1 MSGTPILRTLH
12 TMNLNTQPSGYMQYT
27 SQLQSELTRMV
38 NDQTTPNVRKRDNQR
53 LAERLTIRDSAFDAL
68 VEHYA
73 SQTMPGNSGY
83 QDDNIS
89 HWRIILL
96 NLCRSTALRRWCG
109 FSGDTNSH
117 KPGGLNHYIGLS
129 NARRTKDI
137 LKILEHS
144 GLVTKVK
151 GKKYQNQPQ
160 MNLYWPS
167 IELRRDL
174 MPFSLFAESPW
185 VSDSQL
191 IRINEPDDTFEDFIF
206 QEPNQDFM
214 DICAINEFIKPHQW
228 ACKAPITWPFK
239 YTPFQSGRLITPFQ
253 NLHSRNYK
261 VRINT
266 LINGNPIAE
275 VDFNANHLRMF
286 LAFNQRNVIGDYDAY
301 EPIARESGVER
312 KKVKAFIN
320 VGLNN
325 QSFEATKHVIARI
338 DPYVSYEESIKIT
351 EAFDKLYPNLNLHCG
366 FALTAMQ
373 LEGLILKDVLLR
385 GVRAGI
391 LALPIHDAV
400 AVEFDHQD
408 CTKDAMEDAWQTVM
422 SEFHKPAKTSIKVDF
437 AS

>member
-1 MSGTPILRTLH
+1 
-12 TMNLNTQPSGYMQYT
+12 MNSTTQPFGYMQYT

-38 NDQTTPNVRKRDNQR
+38 NDQATPEVNKRDNQR
-53 LAERLTIRDSAFDAL
+53 LAERLTIRDSAFDHL

-83 QDDNIS
+83 QDDNVS

-109 FSGDTNSH
+109 ISGDTNSH
-117 KPGGLNHYIGLS
+117 KPGGLNHYIGLTNS
-129 NARRTKDI
+129 RRTKDI

-167 IELRRDL
+167 AELRRDL
-174 MPFSLFAESPW
+174 LPFSLFAESPW
-185 VSDSQL
+185 VSNGQL
-191 IRINEPDDTFEDFIF
+191 IRINEPDDIYKNFVF
-206 QEPNQDFM
+206 QEPNQDYM

-253 NLHSRNYK
+253 NLQSREYK
-261 VRINT
+261 IRINT
-266 LINGNPIAE
+266 LINGSPIAE

-286 LAFNQRNVIGDYDAY
+286 LAFNKTDVIGEQDAY
-301 EPIARESGVER
+301 EPIVYESGVSR
-312 KKVKAFIN
+312 DKVKAFIN
-320 VGLNN
+320 IGLNN
-325 QSFEATKHVIARI
+325 ESFEATRDVVARSKPYTTHAESKQIA
-338 DPYVSYEESIKIT
+338 D
-351 EAFDKLYPNLNLHCG
+351 AFTKLYPKLNLHCR
-366 FALTAMQ
+366 FALVAMQ
-373 LEGLILKDVLLR
+373 LEGLILRDVLLR
-385 GVRAGI
+385 GAKAGI

-400 AVEFDHQD
+400 AVEFDHQVWAKH
-408 CTKDAMEDAWQTVM
+408 TMEDAWQTLM
-422 SEFHKPAKTSIKVDF
+422 TEFYSGRSTVTELTRSK
-437 AS
+437 

>member
-1 MSGTPILRTLH
+1 
-12 TMNLNTQPSGYMQYT
+12 MNSTTQPFGYMQYT

-38 NDQTTPNVRKRDNQR
+38 NDQATPNVNKRDNQR
-53 LAERLTIRDSAFDAL
+53 LAERLTIKDSAFDDL

-109 FSGDTNSH
+109 ISGDTNSH
-117 KPGGLNHYIGLS
+117 KPGGLNHYIGLT

-185 VSDSQL
+185 VSDVQL
-191 IRINEPDDTFEDFIF
+191 IRINEPDDTFKDFLF
-206 QEPNQDFM
+206 REPNQDYI
-214 DICAINEFIKPHQW
+214 DICAINEFIKPQQW
-228 ACKAPITWPFK
+228 ACKAPTTWPFK

-253 NLHSRNYK
+253 NLQSREYK
-261 VRINT
+261 IRINT
-266 LINGNPIAE
+266 LINGRPIAE

-286 LAFNQRNVIGDYDAY
+286 LAFNKTDVIGELDAY
-301 EPIARESGVER
+301 EPIVYESGVSR
-312 KKVKAFIN
+312 DKVKAFIN
-320 VGLNN
+320 IGLNN
-325 QSFEATKHVIARI
+325 ESFEATRDVVARSK
-338 DPYVSYEESIKIT
+338 PYTSHAESKQISD
-351 EAFDKLYPNLNLHCG
+351 AFKKLYPKLNLHRS
-366 FALTAMQ
+366 FALMAMQ
-373 LEGLILKDVLLR
+373 LEGLILRDVLLR
-385 GVRAGI
+385 GARAGI

-400 AVEFDHQD
+400 AVEFNHQD
-408 CTKDAMEDAWQTVM
+408 WAKDAMEDAWQAVV
-422 SEFHKPAKTSIKVDF
+422 SEFHKTAKTSVTIKF
-437 AS
+437 TS

>member
-1 MSGTPILRTLH
+1 
-12 TMNLNTQPSGYMQYT
+12 MNFDTQPFGYMQYT

-38 NDQTTPNVRKRDNQR
+38 NDQTTPDVNKRDNQR
-53 LAERLTIRDSAFDAL
+53 LAERLMIGDSAFDTL

-73 SQTMPGNSGY
+73 SQTKPGNPGY
-83 QDDNIS
+83 QDDNFS

-96 NLCRSTALRRWCG
+96 NLCRSTAFRRWCG
-109 FSGDTNSH
+109 IGGDTNSH
-117 KPGGLNHYIGLS
+117 KPGGLNHYIGLT

-151 GKKYQNQPQ
+151 GKKYQNQPH

-167 IELRRDL
+167 VELRRDL

-191 IRINEPDDTFEDFIF
+191 IRINEPDETYKDFVF
-206 QEPNQDFM
+206 QEPNQDYI
-214 DICAINEFIKPHQW
+214 DICAINEFIKPQQW

-239 YTPFQSGRLITPFQ
+239 YNPFQSGRLITPFQ

-261 VRINT
+261 IRINT

-286 LAFNQRNVIGDYDAY
+286 LAFNQRDVIGKHDAY
-301 EPIARESGVER
+301 EALVHESGMDR
-312 KKVKAFIN
+312 NKVKAFIN
-320 VGLNN
+320 IGLNN
-325 QSFEATKHVIARI
+325 ESFEATQAAVLRNEPRI
-338 DPYVSYEESIKIT
+338 THAESNQLSH
-351 EAFDKLYPNLNLHCG
+351 AFNNLYRDLNLHCG

-373 LEGLILKDVLLR
+373 LEGLILRKVLIAGAR
-385 GVRAGI
+385 KGI
-391 LALPIHDAV
+391 LALPVHDAV

-408 CTKDAMEDAWQTVM
+408 WAKDAMEDGWQSVM
-422 SEFHKPAKTSIKVDF
+422 SEFRKTARTEASINF
-437 AS
+437 SS